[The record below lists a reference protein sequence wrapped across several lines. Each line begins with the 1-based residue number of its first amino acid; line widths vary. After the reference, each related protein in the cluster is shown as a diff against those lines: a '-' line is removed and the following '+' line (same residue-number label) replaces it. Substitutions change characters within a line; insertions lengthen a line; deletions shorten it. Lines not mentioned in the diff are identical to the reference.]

1 MKNSATAEV
10 EIDEIEIR
18 SKKSLNPIPNNIRK
32 KSKIKKMIKE
42 NIVCLTISNFMF
54 SFLLSLIID
63 LYNLNPLTAKANVA
77 GIKIKF
83 CSTKLNNVKS
93 LPFPIPKI
101 DTHTDIV
108 YPKQNPL

>member
-1 MKNSATAEV
+1 
-10 EIDEIEIR
+10 
-18 SKKSLNPIPNNIRK
+18 
-32 KSKIKKMIKE
+32 
-42 NIVCLTISNFMF
+42 MF

-83 CSTKLNNVKS
+83 CSTKLNNIKS
-93 LPFPIPKI
+93 IPFPIPKI

>member
-1 MKNSATAEV
+1 MPWYSIAGTFYKIFKRFVDTSISITDDSN
-10 EIDEIEIR
+10 
-18 SKKSLNPIPNNIRK
+18 NNIN
-32 KSKIKKMIKE
+32 IIKE

-93 LPFPIPKI
+93 IPFPIPKNRYTYRYSI
-101 DTHTDIV
+101 S
-108 YPKQNPL
+108 

>member
-1 MKNSATAEV
+1 M
-10 EIDEIEIR
+10 
-18 SKKSLNPIPNNIRK
+18 SLIKIFKRFVDTSISITDDSNNNIN
-32 KSKIKKMIKE
+32 IIKE

-93 LPFPIPKI
+93 IPFPIPKI

>member
-1 MKNSATAEV
+1 M
-10 EIDEIEIR
+10 
-18 SKKSLNPIPNNIRK
+18 
-32 KSKIKKMIKE
+32 
-42 NIVCLTISNFMF
+42 
-54 SFLLSLIID
+54 
-63 LYNLNPLTAKANVA
+63 YNLNPLTAKANVA

-93 LPFPIPKI
+93 IPFPIPKI